1 MAWLQFSQSGF
12 EEENACL
19 YCCIRGCYSEF
30 GEFRRAT
37 YICDITKL
45 LVKWARR
52 YWDKHNRLEGLD
64 PIDWATEAKG
74 KGNRHGIM

>member
-1 MAWLQFSQSGF
+1 M
-12 EEENACL
+12 

-45 LVKWARR
+45 LVKWARGPDDIGTSTTGSR
-52 YWDKHNRLEGLD
+52 DWIRSIGPLKLGGKETDMESCRLGHFRN
-64 PIDWATEAKG
+64 PSVS
-74 KGNRHGIM
+74 